1 MPPSAKPG
9 KISFM
14 PTFDIIA
21 FDADDTLWHNER
33 MYAAAEEKF
42 VDLIAKYYERE
53 TISERLFETEMRN
66 MRTLG
71 YGVKAFTFSMIET
84 AIQLS
89 GGQISAAEIG
99 QILQSGKDILEAPVD
114 LFPGVAETI
123 PLLAKSHPLMLI
135 TKGDL
140 LDQESKLGR
149 SGLAD
154 CFRYVEIISDKST
167 ASYKRIFERYTIVPA
182 RFLMVGN
189 SVKSDILPVLEL
201 GGHAVHIPFE
211 ITWAHEVADA
221 PEDHPAYFT
230 LKGMEE
236 LPGLLEKL
244 AE

>member
-1 MPPSAKPG
+1 
-9 KISFM
+9 M

-42 VDLIAKYYERE
+42 VDLIAKYHERE
-53 TISERLFETEMRN
+53 SISERLFETEMRN
-66 MRTLG
+66 MHTLG

-123 PLLAKSHPLMLI
+123 PLLAKDHPLMLI

-140 LDQESKLGR
+140 LDQERKLAR
-149 SGLAD
+149 SGLVD
-154 CFRYVEIISDKST
+154 CFKYVEIISDKNT
-167 ASYKRIFERYTIVPA
+167 ASYKRIFERYDIVPE

-201 GGHAVHIPFE
+201 GGRAMHIPFE

-230 LKGMEE
+230 LKNMAD
-236 LPGLLEKL
+236 LPDLLEKL
-244 AE
+244 KQ